1 MSQTE
6 EILSLL
12 RERPNLRAQEIAQAL
27 GLDRRSVNVLLHGSL
42 RGKVVQDNSYRW
54 SLLQAAH
61 NGNRIETSRYKG
73 NDTPLARLSRY
84 YLDCLSFD
92 ADNGVSL
99 FAASKYGQL
108 DYFDP
113 GLSSLETT
121 LAEGLH
127 VQGVQPLLRQL
138 NQDRNRKTLVLGYPV
153 RIRYVRARSG
163 WTGYMVDPVMLFML
177 RGNPR
182 DSSTLGFEPLPTV
195 NFACLRTF
203 SISGGSDLIRE
214 AVQLT
219 HDLGL
224 ANALDAMPELDEL
237 FSRLQA
243 VYPEW
248 DWQETPDADAL
259 SRGKEISE
267 ITIEGIYNRAV
278 ICSIERSPYTQ
289 GLETELESLSRL
301 PNTAC
306 EGTALGSWIAGIV
319 SEQPEPTD
327 SVLLEPLPLNS
338 EQRTA
343 IQQSLT
349 RPLTVITGP
358 PGTGKSQ
365 VVTALLMNAAWSGQR
380 VLFASKNNKA
390 VDVVEERANSF
401 GSRPIMLRLGSNEHR
416 RALASYLSA
425 LLGAKATE
433 EDRDSYES
441 NLDTHRS
448 LLSEMERHSK
458 RLERMVSLRNQTDRL
473 EQGVESIRN
482 ALGEP
487 GFKVLRD
494 ISHKDAERVWVAAL
508 EVRKSLE
515 RANKGS
521 QSLLVQLC
529 WPLIRDA
536 RERELA
542 AATQEVRLAS
552 SKLHL
557 QDILQPPTA
566 AALSQW
572 HEFVSQVLDLCRSID
587 QVHAYFSSLAQLQ
600 EADSLEEIT
609 RFC

>member
-27 GLDRRSVNVLLHGSL
+27 GVDRRSVNALLHGSL

-54 SLLQAAH
+54 SLLQTAD
-61 NGNRIETSRYKG
+61 NGDRIETSRYKG

-138 NQDRNRKTLVLGYPV
+138 NQDRNRKSLVLGYPV

-182 DSSTLGFEPLPTV
+182 DSATLGFEPLPTV

-224 ANALDAMPELDEL
+224 ANALDVLPELDEL

-248 DWQETPDADAL
+248 DWQEAPDADAL
-259 SRGKEISE
+259 SCGKEISE

-289 GLETELESLSRL
+289 GLETELESLNRL
-301 PNTAC
+301 PDTAY
-306 EGTALGSWIAGIV
+306 EDTALGSWIAGSL
-319 SEQPEPTD
+319 SEQPEPTG

-365 VVTALLMNAAWSGQR
+365 VVTALLMNAA
-380 VLFASKNNKA
+380 
-390 VDVVEERANSF
+390 
-401 GSRPIMLRLGSNEHR
+401 
-416 RALASYLSA
+416 
-425 LLGAKATE
+425 
-433 EDRDSYES
+433 
-441 NLDTHRS
+441 
-448 LLSEMERHSK
+448 
-458 RLERMVSLRNQTDRL
+458 
-473 EQGVESIRN
+473 
-482 ALGEP
+482 
-487 GFKVLRD
+487 
-494 ISHKDAERVWVAAL
+494 
-508 EVRKSLE
+508 
-515 RANKGS
+515 
-521 QSLLVQLC
+521 
-529 WPLIRDA
+529 
-536 RERELA
+536 
-542 AATQEVRLAS
+542 
-552 SKLHL
+552 
-557 QDILQPPTA
+557 
-566 AALSQW
+566 
-572 HEFVSQVLDLCRSID
+572 
-587 QVHAYFSSLAQLQ
+587 
-600 EADSLEEIT
+600 
-609 RFC
+609 